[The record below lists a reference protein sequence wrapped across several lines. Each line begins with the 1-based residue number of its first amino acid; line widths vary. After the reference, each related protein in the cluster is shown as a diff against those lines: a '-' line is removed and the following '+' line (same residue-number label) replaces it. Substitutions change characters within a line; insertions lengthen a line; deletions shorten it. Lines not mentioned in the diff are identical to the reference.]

1 MRKMIISILL
11 LNLFF
16 TGCSEKKREEKEPVK
31 AKIIQKDDAQKENNI
46 SNAHISVKILKPFKP
61 TLETNISQE
70 EVITESLEELETSAF
85 KTIQPRIIEAMQ
97 KIPECLENAQS
108 KDEAFACSK
117 TLRALNKEL
126 AMGMGDLSDEPS
138 EGYGEDFTWD
148 EETKVEMI
156 REIEAGTRAMQE
168 MQTCIE
174 ASKTPEEL
182 AKCLEP

>member
-1 MRKMIISILL
+1 MKHVIISLSILS
-11 LNLFF
+11 LFF
-16 TGCSEKKREEKEPVK
+16 TGCSEKKKENKEPVK
-31 AKIIQKDDAQKENNI
+31 AKIIQKDDALKE
-46 SNAHISVKILKPFKP
+46 SNVSGTHMSVKILKPFKP
-61 TLETNISQE
+61 TLESNVSQE

-108 KDEAFACSK
+108 KEEAFACSD

-126 AMGMGDLSDEPS
+126 ALGMGDLSGEEI
-138 EGYGEDFTWD
+138 EGYPEDFIWN
-148 EETKVEMI
+148 EETKVDMI

-174 ASKTPEEL
+174 ASKTPDEL